1 MTEQKPN
8 IQLSPEA
15 AQQFKIMQ
23 ARIANADLAEMDM
36 RKEINTLLQ
45 MLLTQITA
53 LQKENAEL
61 KAKQQAKQE
70 DKAKA

>member
-53 LQKENAEL
+53 LQRENAEL
-61 KAKQQAKQE
+61 KAKQQT
-70 DKAKA
+70 DT